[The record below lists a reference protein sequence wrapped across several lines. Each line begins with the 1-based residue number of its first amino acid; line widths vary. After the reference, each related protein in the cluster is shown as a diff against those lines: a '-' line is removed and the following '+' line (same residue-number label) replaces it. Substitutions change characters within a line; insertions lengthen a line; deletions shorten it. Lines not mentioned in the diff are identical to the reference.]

1 MSETT
6 ARAQAAGSRDFVA
19 ERVFDAPRE
28 RLWAAW
34 TQQDQLAQWF
44 GPAGVRVMSSKLDLR
59 PGGIFHSCL
68 LAPDGKEM
76 WAGRSIN
83 WRLT

>member
-1 MSETT
+1 
-6 ARAQAAGSRDFVA
+6 
-19 ERVFDAPRE
+19 
-28 RLWAAW
+28 
-34 TQQDQLAQWF
+34 
-44 GPAGVRVMSSKLDLR
+44 MSSKLDLR